1 MNKLVLFRPEKLN
14 PPRKGEQYYDRL
26 QLKPGTNH
34 LSEVELAK
42 LLAHPDYEQHRIWG
56 AIEVVKPEAKIEN
69 KVPTEGETGLDKLSD
84 VAAQKVI
91 EQTFDV
97 AVLETWLKSEKRKVL
112 INAINRRVTELKK
125 GEA

>member
-56 AIEVVKPEAKIEN
+56 AIEPVEPKAKIEN

>member
-34 LSEVELAK
+34 LSETELAK
-42 LLAHPDYEQHRIWG
+42 LLAHPDYKQHYAWG
-56 AIEVVKPEAKIEN
+56 AIEPVEPKAKIEK
-69 KVPTEGETGLDKLSD
+69 KVPTEGESGLDKLSEED
-84 VAAQKVI
+84 AQKVI

-97 AVLETWLKSEKRKVL
+97 STLEAWLKAEKRKVL
-112 INAINRRVTELKK
+112 INSINRRVAELKK